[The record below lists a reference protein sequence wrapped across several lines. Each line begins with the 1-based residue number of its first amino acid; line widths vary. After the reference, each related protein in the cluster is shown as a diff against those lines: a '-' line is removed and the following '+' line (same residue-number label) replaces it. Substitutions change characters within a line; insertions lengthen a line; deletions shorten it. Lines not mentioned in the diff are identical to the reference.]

1 MSVTQGDTGLKTDRL
16 WLRRIRTD
24 DAAAIA
30 ELLGN
35 WNVAKMLAKPP
46 YPYGLADA
54 HEFVERQTDR
64 MNTTND
70 CLFVIEFE
78 DALTG
83 VISLAPRDDGAAVG
97 YWLGEPYWGRGIA
110 TEALGAIVDMFFEQ
124 SRKSALYSGVL
135 ADNPASLAVQR
146 KVGFEVVGESDVH
159 CRPRDQT
166 LPHIDTQLTRQRYGD
181 FRR

>member
-1 MSVTQGDTGLKTDRL
+1 MSVTQDDTGLKTERL
-16 WLRRIRTD
+16 WLRRIHGD

-46 YPYGLADA
+46 YPYHLADA
-54 HEFVERQTDR
+54 QEFIERQAGRENSAD
-64 MNTTND
+64 D
-70 CLFVIEFE
+70 CLFAIES
-78 DALTG
+78 DGALAG
-83 VISLAPRDDGAAVG
+83 VISLAPRDDGALVG

-124 SRKSALYSGVL
+124 SRKSTLHSGVL

-146 KVGFEVVGESDVH
+146 KVGFEVVGESEVH

-166 LPHIDTQLTRQRYGD
+166 LPHIDTQ
-181 FRR
+181 